1 MELKPKMTFEE
12 MARHMEE
19 NTYRVANRVSVGRYA
34 RRLGYRVYKPV
45 IDGRQYFFYVEDN
58 LSHHEKNDKD

>member
-19 NTYRVANRVSVGRYA
+19 NTYRLANRVNVGLYA
-34 RRLGYRVYKPV
+34 KELGYRVYKPMINGQV
-45 IDGRQYFFYVEDN
+45 LFFYIN
-58 LSHHEKNDKD
+58 EKIREKQKE